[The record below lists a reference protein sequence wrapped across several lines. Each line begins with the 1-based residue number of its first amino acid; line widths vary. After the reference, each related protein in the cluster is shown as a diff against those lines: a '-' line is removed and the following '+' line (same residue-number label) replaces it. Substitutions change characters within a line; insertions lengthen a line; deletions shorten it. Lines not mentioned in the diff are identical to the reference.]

1 MRICIVSDVHYK
13 YHSFEAT
20 DLTVQKRF
28 LSFLDF
34 AIGRYDLLVLCGDI
48 FDLYN
53 EYKHVIIREYFG
65 IYHRLA
71 KIAAA
76 GCRIVYLS
84 GNHDFWFDTFLSD
97 ELGVE
102 LYPDNFT
109 LQADGK
115 TIIFSHGDLYTVN
128 DLRYQLLRKVLRL
141 RITRSIFNLIHPDW
155 ALVLGAR
162 LSRSSRQRPAS
173 IALQKRRSMGLKAW
187 AKQKIMKGEADIVVM
202 GHSHEAEILP
212 IGSGFYA
219 NAGEWIKRPSYL
231 EITDGNIT
239 LKQYKTNNKE
249 NAQ

>member
-1 MRICIVSDVHYK
+1 MKICIVSDVHYK
-13 YHSFEAT
+13 YHSVDAT
-20 DLTVQKRF
+20 DLEVQKRF

-34 AIGRYDLLVLCGDI
+34 AIGRYDILVLCGDI

-71 KIAAA
+71 KISEA

-84 GNHDFWFDTFLSD
+84 GNHDFWFDSFLSG

-109 LQADGK
+109 LKVDGK
-115 TIIFSHGDLYTVN
+115 TIIFTHGDLYTVN

-141 RITRSIFNLIHPDW
+141 RITRTIFNLIHPDW

-173 IALQKRRSMGLKAW
+173 TALQQKRSRGLKAW
-187 AKQKIMKGEADIVVM
+187 AKKKIMQGAADIVVM

-219 NAGEWIKRPSYL
+219 NAGEWIKCPSYL

-239 LKQYKTNNKE
+239 LKHFKTNNKE
-249 NAQ
+249 NTQ

>member
-1 MRICIVSDVHYK
+1 MKICIVSDVHYK
-13 YHSFEAT
+13 YHSTEKA
-20 DLTVQKRF
+20 DLEVQKRF

-53 EYKHVIIREYFG
+53 EYRHVIIREYFG

-71 KIAAA
+71 KIAEA

-84 GNHDFWFDTFLSD
+84 GNHDFWFDSFLSD

-128 DLRYQLLRKVLRL
+128 DLRYHLLRRFLRL
-141 RITRSIFNLIHPDW
+141 PITRTLVNLIHPDW
-155 ALVLGAR
+155 ALVLGAK
-162 LSRSSRQRPAS
+162 LSRSSRVRQAS
-173 IALQKRRSMGLKAW
+173 KMLQKKRSMGLKTW
-187 AKQKIMKGEADIVVM
+187 AKRKIMQGKADIVVM

-212 IGSGFYA
+212 IGDGFYA
-219 NAGEWIKRPSYL
+219 NAGEWIKTPSYL
-231 EITDGNIT
+231 EITDGNIELRHYT
-239 LKQYKTNNKE
+239 TNNKE
-249 NAQ
+249 NEQ

>member
-1 MRICIVSDVHYK
+1 MKICIVSDVHYK
-13 YHSFEAT
+13 YHSLDPT
-20 DLTVQKRF
+20 DLIVQKRF

-34 AIGRYDLLVLCGDI
+34 IIGRYDLLVLCGDI

-53 EYKHVIIREYFG
+53 EYKHLIIREYFG

-71 KIAAA
+71 KIKAA

-102 LYPDNFT
+102 LYPDTFT

-141 RITRSIFNLIHPDW
+141 PLTRTLFNLIHPDW
-155 ALVLGAR
+155 ALVLGSH

-173 IALQKRRSMGLKAW
+173 ITLQKKRSRGLKTW
-187 AKQKIMKGEADIVVM
+187 AKQKILQGKADIVVM

-212 IGSGFYA
+212 IGTGFYA
-219 NAGEWIKRPSYL
+219 NAGEWIKQPSYL
-231 EITDGNIT
+231 EITDGNIALIHYNT
-239 LKQYKTNNKE
+239 KDKE